1 MSPVQRKKRNRSGY
15 AGKNNREDNY
25 MKELKGQL
33 IGKGKRF
40 ALVVSRFNELISKR
54 LLEGAVDC
62 LTRHGVAE
70 QNITVYWAPGSF
82 EIPGIARRIADTS
95 CDCVV
100 CLGAVIRG
108 DTPHFDYI
116 ASEVTKG
123 IALLNLE
130 KKIPCV
136 FGVITADSADQA
148 MERAGTKMGNKGWDA
163 AITALELVDLYAQM
177 K

>member
-1 MSPVQRKKRNRSGY
+1 MFPVKRKKRSRSEC
-15 AGKNNREDNY
+15 AEVDNREDNY

-40 ALVVSRFNELISKR
+40 AMVVSRFNEMVSKR

-62 LTRHGVAE
+62 LMRHGVTE

-82 EIPGIARRIADTS
+82 EIPGIARRIPDTGS
-95 CDCVV
+95 DCVI

-136 FGVITADSADQA
+136 YGVITADSTDQA

-163 AITALELVDLYAQM
+163 AITALELVDLYAHM

>member
-1 MSPVQRKKRNRSGY
+1 
-15 AGKNNREDNY
+15 

-40 ALVVSRFNELISKR
+40 ALVVSRFNEMISRR

-62 LTRHGVAE
+62 LTRHGVTE

-82 EIPGIARRIADTS
+82 EIPGIARRIPDTGS
-95 CDCVV
+95 DCVI

-136 FGVITADSADQA
+136 YGVITADSTDQA

-163 AITALELVDLYAQM
+163 AITALELVDLYAHM